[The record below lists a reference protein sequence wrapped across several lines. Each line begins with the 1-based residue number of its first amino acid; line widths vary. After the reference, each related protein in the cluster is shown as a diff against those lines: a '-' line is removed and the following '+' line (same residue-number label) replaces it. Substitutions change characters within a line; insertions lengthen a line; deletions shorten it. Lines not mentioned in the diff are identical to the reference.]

1 MKIRGQYIITPE
13 NGEQIILPNTIV
25 GEGAEQFLAELFNG
39 TVAASLHMGLCNQVP
54 DNSDVLADISTE
66 PTIGVG
72 SYARVPLA
80 RNSTD
85 WPSIASADGES
96 FITSKAVVFTA
107 SGADFDAPHSRLF
120 MCNQLTGFV
129 GTLFSYSA
137 ALPTPVTQL
146 DGTAFTAQYQFFM
159 S

>member
-1 MKIRGQYIITPE
+1 MIHGEYIITLDT
-13 NGEQIILPNTIV
+13 GKQIILPNTIV
-25 GEGAEQFLAELFNG
+25 GEGAEQFLAELFKG
-39 TVAASLHMGLCNQVP
+39 TAAASLHMGLCNQVP
-54 DNSDVLADISTE
+54 DNSDVLVDIATE

-72 SYARVPLA
+72 GYARVPLA

-85 WPSIASADGES
+85 WPTIASANGES
-96 FITSKAVVFTA
+96 FVTSKAAVFTA

-120 MCNQLTGFV
+120 MCDQLTGFV

-137 ALPTPVTQL
+137 ALPSEVTQL
-146 DGTAFTAQYQFFM
+146 DGTAFTAQYRFFL